1 MATTE
6 IVSIGE
12 PMVEFYALDRGA
24 LRHSSAFEFGWGG
37 DASNFAVA
45 ARRLGASAA
54 MVTRVGDDEFG
65 RSLLELWDREGIDRS
80 GVDVAGGEFTAA
92 YFVSHS
98 EHGHEFSY
106 LRSGS
111 AASRLTTADLPLD
124 LITGA
129 RAVHTTGVTQAISQF
144 ACDAAFAALSTA
156 RQAGVLTTYDPNLRL
171 KLWPLER
178 ARATIF
184 HALSLVDVALPS
196 FDDAVHLTGRTD
208 PDDIVREIH
217 SRGPAIVALK
227 LGGDGALVSDGR
239 TTHRVG
245 AIPIDAVDAS
255 GAGDTF
261 DAAFVVAY
269 VEGRPLEECAN
280 FANAA
285 AALTAGGTGCV
296 GPIPRREAVEALMA
310 ARATSG

>member
-1 MATTE
+1 MATPE

-12 PMVEFYALDRGA
+12 PMVEFNALDRGA

-45 ARRLGASAA
+45 ASRLGAASAI
-54 MVTRVGDDEFG
+54 VTRLGDDDFG
-65 RSLLELWDREGIDRS
+65 HSLLELWEREG
-80 GVDVAGGEFTAA
+80 VDSSAVRVADGEFTAA
-92 YFVSHS
+92 YFVTHS
-98 EHGHEFSY
+98 ERGHEFSY

-129 RAVHTTGVTQAISQF
+129 RALHATGITQAISQS
-144 ACDAAFAALSTA
+144 ACDAAFAALVAA
-156 RQAGVLTTYDPNLRL
+156 REAGVLTTYDPNLRL

-178 ARATIF
+178 ARATIL

-196 FDDAVHLTGRTD
+196 LDDAVQLTGHTD
-208 PDDIVREIH
+208 PEVIVREIH
-217 SRGPAIVALK
+217 SRGPSIVALK
-227 LGGDGALVSDGR
+227 LGGDGAIVSDGR
-239 TTHRVG
+239 KTHRVG
-245 AIPIDAVDAS
+245 AMPIDLVDAS

-269 VEGRPLEECAN
+269 LEGRPLEDCAR

-285 AALTAGGTGCV
+285 AALTASGVGCV
-296 GPIPRREAVEALMA
+296 GPIPRRDEVEALII
-310 ARATSG
+310 RQATSG